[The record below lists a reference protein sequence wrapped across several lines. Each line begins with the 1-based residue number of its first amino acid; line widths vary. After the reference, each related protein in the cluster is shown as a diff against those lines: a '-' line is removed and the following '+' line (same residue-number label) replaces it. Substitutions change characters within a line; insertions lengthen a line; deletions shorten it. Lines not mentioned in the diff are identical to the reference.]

1 MGYIMMAVN
10 LYSNLKSVNINLYDN
25 YKQIQIENLRKL
37 IFYTIDNNIYI
48 KYRIPNLFE
57 FSLCSNSLNEIIIY
71 YCEKLISEIDNYT
84 LFVIL
89 ITCIKYQNYEIIDYY
104 IKNNI
109 INSELKSYLKQS
121 IDDPRVEATHQVK
134 EYLIKNNVL

>member
-1 MGYIMMAVN
+1 MAVN